1 MARLPAAALGA
12 VASGFPYYYSLASLW
27 QSAFVVLLLAPLL
40 VLVAI
45 KARAGAAT
53 KLLSP
58 NRPHIRGRYRTWDD
72 HCMECAM
79 AELTAAADFKNG
91 KTFNLRATAKKW
103 GIPEATLRGYFHSE
117 SGMRCSNAGR
127 APVLSRQ
134 EEEEVVQRILQQH
147 ANGLS
152 LNHRQVKW
160 LLMEIVRRVPGK
172 QDTQSG
178 KAWLKNGAP
187 GYTWYR
193 RFLNRQHDRIRA
205 RVVDNLDPKRWFVTY
220 KDCKSLGDIMEKLL
234 KLYPGT
240 KASNIANLD
249 ETNITPETRKSRVL
263 AAKGAR
269 RTHTLV
275 NTKRF
280 GMTCLPCVFADGSSM
295 PPHFI
300 VKGKRRPK
308 WFTDRSFRDKIK
320 YTAMQDCTLSV
331 HENAWMDTAIFKA
344 WFEDC
349 FLPWTEDR
357 RSADTPVF
365 LILDNFSGHVHQ
377 AVLQLA
383 RQHHVIM
390 IGLPPHS
397 THWTQPL
404 DVTLMKPLKT
414 YWTTAVNE
422 LRMTNWLDV
431 ITEQQVIELLCAPCQ
446 GLQDANSNAAWSPWS
461 KTFRPSNIKSAFL
474 RTGLWPIDFSMV
486 SSDIYQAASSC
497 GSVQEQAGNSS
508 TGGEDGQETVEPGSA
523 GSGSRT
529 GAPAQPHAEKVG
541 RQNVVLEVRTEE
553 ELELESEILRLEREA
568 KQKRRRINQIRLHR
582 EQDATEWQISVS
594 TLCDDMGRSQAQ
606 QAVAAKARKRRRL
619 NTRGTG
625 ALVLNS
631 DEEVAAAQ
639 AREELRRRR
648 SALKSDIKASKTEL
662 RAARA
667 EANKAR
673 KEVLKFVAAAVTQ
686 AGKARTHADK
696 TAEAAEAAADK
707 AAAEKACAQAGK
719 AAAAAAEKAAASR
732 SAVPRL
738 DEALAATI
746 AGIAKVAE
754 AENILKTIEESASS
768 GAQPEDEEDDE
779 VEVMDDDDDA
789 EEPQEGS
796 GTSGAADPTAQL
808 ESAKERVEQ
817 AVESS
822 LEAAGDAA
830 RSTQSLQL
838 ARERFVA
845 KKAAEKEARVAAH
858 RVQQ

>member
-12 VASGFPYYYSLASLW
+12 VASGFPHYYSLASLW

-53 KLLSP
+53 KLMSP

-79 AELTAAADFKNG
+79 VELTAAADFKNG

-134 EEEEVVQRILQQH
+134 EEEEVVQRIMQQH

-193 RFLNRQHDRIRA
+193 RFLNRHHDRIRA

-220 KDCKSLGDIMEKLL
+220 KDC
-234 KLYPGT
+234 
-240 KASNIANLD
+240 
-249 ETNITPETRKSRVL
+249 
-263 AAKGAR
+263 
-269 RTHTLV
+269 
-275 NTKRF
+275 
-280 GMTCLPCVFADGSSM
+280 
-295 PPHFI
+295 
-300 VKGKRRPK
+300 
-308 WFTDRSFRDKIK
+308 
-320 YTAMQDCTLSV
+320 
-331 HENAWMDTAIFKA
+331 
-344 WFEDC
+344 
-349 FLPWTEDR
+349 
-357 RSADTPVF
+357 
-365 LILDNFSGHVHQ
+365 
-377 AVLQLA
+377 
-383 RQHHVIM
+383 
-390 IGLPPHS
+390 
-397 THWTQPL
+397 
-404 DVTLMKPLKT
+404 
-414 YWTTAVNE
+414 
-422 LRMTNWLDV
+422 
-431 ITEQQVIELLCAPCQ
+431 
-446 GLQDANSNAAWSPWS
+446 
-461 KTFRPSNIKSAFL
+461 
-474 RTGLWPIDFSMV
+474 IDFSMV

-497 GSVQEQAGNSS
+497 GSVQEQAGNNSS
-508 TGGEDGQETVEPGSA
+508 GD
-523 GSGSRT
+523 RMWCWRC
-529 GAPAQPHAEKVG
+529 VG
-541 RQNVVLEVRTEE
+541 TEE

-568 KQKRRRINQIRLHR
+568 EQKRRRINQIRLQR

-606 QAVAAKARKRRRL
+606 QAAAAKARKRRRL

-686 AGKARTHADK
+686 AGKARTQADK
-696 TAEAAEAAADK
+696 TAEAAEAADK

-738 DEALAATI
+738 AEALAATI

-754 AENILKTIEESASS
+754 AEYILKTIEEYASS
-768 GAQPEDEEDDE
+768 GAQPEDEEEDE
-779 VEVMDDDDDA
+779 VEVMDDDDDDA

-838 ARERFVA
+838 ARERTMSATGDDVFLADAGMEDSVPAGERAGAGDGAGVGSTHTTPPTCHSSRRPPRPPATSASSDRVEPQPIVVDPEADEPDDNADEPHFRCRLEMLVRNHKKNWVHSQKRGPEWAFYVPRHPPPPDCDETVYKAGDMHVECFLCHAA
-845 KKAAEKEARVAAH
+845 KQGRLHSQFPAAPDEETQAHDDEVSFWAPPIPRTKDGTHAKHTIFYQSKNGNNSLRKHLRVYH
-858 RVQQ
+858 SEEFKY